1 MLNMDST
8 RAKEIIGKFGQHK
21 VLVVGDIVLDHYV
34 NGVVERINPEAPVPI
49 LKVIE
54 EREETGGA
62 GNTAKN
68 IAALGAETILIS
80 VVGDDETA
88 NVIEETARKEGYE
101 AILIRDASR
110 PSIRKTRHLVANQHM
125 LRVDYEDAK
134 NISREVEER
143 VVTEIKKI
151 IAQGVDAII
160 VSDYAKGL
168 VTQGVAEVVLD
179 EAGQRDILVGADV
192 KPSRAGYFTGA
203 TFVSPNI
210 KEAHEYLGLNH
221 HEKQVAPEELAK
233 MVYMKMCS
241 DVYLTL
247 GKDGIYV
254 YCGGECGSHIPQKNI
269 IEVADESGAGDTSAA
284 VLLLSILSGAAELEA
299 AELANAGGAVVV
311 SKIGSVGISPYEIK
325 NMMETNSEKKTAEP
339 LVKEES

>member
-1 MLNMDST
+1 MDLI
-8 RAKEIIGKFGQHK
+8 RAKEIINKFDQHK
-21 VLVVGDIVLDHYV
+21 VLVIGDIVLDHYV
-34 NGVVERINPEAPVPI
+34 HGVVERINPEAPVPI
-49 LKVIE
+49 LKVTE

-68 IAALGAETILIS
+68 VAALGAETVLVS
-80 VVGDDETA
+80 VVGEDKTA
-88 NVIEETARKEGYE
+88 DVIKETARKEGYE
-101 AILIRDASR
+101 AVLIRDPSR
-110 PSIRKTRHLVANQHM
+110 PSIRKTRHLVGNQHM
-125 LRVDYEDAK
+125 LRVDLEDTED
-134 NISREVEER
+134 ISRQIEDK
-143 VVTEIKKI
+143 VVAEIKNI

-168 VTQGVAEVVLD
+168 VTQRVAEIVLD

-210 KEAHEYLGLNH
+210 KEAHEYLGLNRY
-221 HEKQVAPEELAK
+221 ERQVAPNELAK

-247 GKDGIYV
+247 GKDGIFV
-254 YCGGECGSHIPQKNI
+254 YCGGECGSHIAQKNV
-269 IEVADESGAGDTSAA
+269 IEVADESGAGDTSVA
-284 VLLLSILSGAAELEA
+284 VLLLSILSGAGELEA

-311 SKIGSVGISPYEIK
+311 SKVGSVGISPWEIEDMLRTNGVK
-325 NMMETNSEKKTAEP
+325 KETKTVAQG
-339 LVKEES
+339 KT